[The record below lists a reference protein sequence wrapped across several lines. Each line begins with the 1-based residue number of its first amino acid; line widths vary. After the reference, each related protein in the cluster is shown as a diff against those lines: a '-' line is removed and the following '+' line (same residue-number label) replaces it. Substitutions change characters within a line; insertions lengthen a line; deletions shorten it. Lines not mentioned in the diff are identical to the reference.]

1 MAIKV
6 NTTTVIDNSR
16 VLQNIANTDSTTATT
31 INAAIRSQ
39 SNALIIYDSTG
50 AVVRTI
56 YGAV

>member
-16 VLQNIANTDSTTATT
+16 ILSNIANTDFTTATT
-31 INAAIRSQ
+31 INAAIRGRN
-39 SNALIIYDSTG
+39 NALIIYDSTG

>member
-31 INAAIRSQ
+31 INAAIRGS

>member
-16 VLQNIANTDSTTATT
+16 VLQNIANTDLTTQLS
-31 INAAIRSQ
+31 INAAIRFQ
-39 SNALIIYDSTG
+39 GNALVIYDSSG

>member
-16 VLQNIANTDSTTATT
+16 VLSNIANTDTTSATS
-31 INAAIRSQ
+31 INYAIRRQ